1 MAVTNSPIPH
11 RPGSTS
17 LKLFPSISETDP
29 CGIVFCTG
37 AIFCEVRY
45 MINHIS
51 SALSTWKLITRFT
64 AQNNIKCFSLSP
76 SSQYVTLPK
85 TPCFSAIS
93 LYVLFL
99 ACLLLPQWHHL
110 AIYPIFSSFAF
121 QEDSS
126 LWISPETWPSE
137 WIRCQHGWGNYSC
150 PCRNLDA
157 NRILC
162 NATPAWNPCAML
174 TGKWNSF

>member
-1 MAVTNSPIPH
+1 MHLATHWNICEKLPLLVNFMGLNLLCQNIPALIFQFF
-11 RPGSTS
+11 GFQNACM
-17 LKLFPSISETDP
+17 FPKKI
-29 CGIVFCTG
+29 
-37 AIFCEVRY
+37 
-45 MINHIS
+45 
-51 SALSTWKLITRFT
+51 L
-64 AQNNIKCFSLSP
+64 LSP